1 MIALKKAWIFI
12 KNYWWFPIGALS
24 AIIWMCVRNN
34 KSKGDVADLFKA
46 SKKNAEEEL
55 TAAKNAFE
63 EEKKINKAYNDALK
77 KVAEEEKKSVRQIK
91 KMHKKKLMATAKK
104 NRGDK
109 DKMAKELAERYGLKL

>member
-1 MIALKKAWIFI
+1 MLAFKKSWIFI

-24 AIIWMCVRNN
+24 FIIWMCARNN
-34 KSKGDVADLFKA
+34 HNKSDIVDLLKA
-46 SKKNAEEEL
+46 SKAKADEEL

-77 KVAEEEKKSVRQIK
+77 KVAEEEKKSVREIK
-91 KMHKKKLMATAKK
+91 KTHKEKLMASAKK

-109 DKMAKELAERYGLKL
+109 NKMAKELAERYGLKL